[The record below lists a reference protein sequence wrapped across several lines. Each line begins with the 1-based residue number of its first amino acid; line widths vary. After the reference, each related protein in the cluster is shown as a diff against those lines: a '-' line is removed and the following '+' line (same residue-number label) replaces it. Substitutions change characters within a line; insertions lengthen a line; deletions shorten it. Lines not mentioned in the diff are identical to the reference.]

1 MSNFIRIMSYHRDG
15 DLYYTNIENIN
26 KEAEKLEFEG
36 VLIEDIG
43 DPTIKFR
50 NKKAKITDYIMGIG
64 RFPIVSTRFK
74 DLLSS
79 LPDSEYIQFIKC
91 KSNYFKQTEEFWMMN
106 ILELVDCFDWEKSEY
121 TKRTKYS
128 NPNEFWPDD
137 VTKVE
142 MIDEKTNGRNI
153 FRVLDFPTYIFI
165 SKQLEALILE
175 NKIKLTLVRTQ
186 DLTQVIDADPNDPG
200 LARWGHENLD

>member
-1 MSNFIRIMSYHRDG
+1 MSYQRDG

-91 KSNYFKQTEEFWMMN
+91 KSNYFKQTEEFWIMN

-121 TKRTKYS
+121 VKRTKYS

-165 SKQLEALILE
+165 SKQLEGLILE

>member
-1 MSNFIRIMSYHRDG
+1 MSNFVRIISYRTDG
-15 DLYYTNIENIN
+15 DLYYTDIDNIN

-121 TKRTKYS
+121 VKRTKYS

-142 MIDEKTNGRNI
+142 IIDEKTNGRNI

-165 SKQLEALILE
+165 SKQLEGLILE

-186 DLTQVIDADPNDPG
+186 DLTQVTDADPNDPG

>member
-1 MSNFIRIMSYHRDG
+1 MSNFIRILSYHTDG
-15 DLYYTNIENIN
+15 HLYYTDIANIN
-26 KEAEKLEFEG
+26 REAEKLEFEG
-36 VLIEDIG
+36 VFIENIG

-50 NKKAKITDYIMGIG
+50 NKKAKMTDYIMGIG

-79 LPDSEYIQFIKC
+79 LPDSKYIQFIKC
-91 KSNYFKQTEEFWMMN
+91 KSNYAKQTEEFWIMN
-106 ILELVDCFDWEKSEY
+106 LLELVDCFDWEKSEY
-121 TKRTKYS
+121 VKRTKYI
-128 NPNEFWPDD
+128 NPDEFWPDD
-137 VTKVE
+137 ITKVE

-153 FRVLDFPTYIFI
+153 FRVLDFPTDIFI

-186 DLTQVIDADPNDPG
+186 DLTQVVDADPNDPG